1 MRVERAIG
9 IGLLVFT
16 AVAGFLT
23 THLSESTME
32 GEPGPKFFPILI
44 LLLLGVLSL
53 ILTVRSGGS
62 GEAPARKDDE
72 FSTREALAY
81 FAIFITGLAAMYFV
95 GFYISMGV
103 MLAVLTWLTGW
114 KIPKAV
120 LFGGVVVLVIY
131 LLFDRLL
138 EISLPIGAFFR

>member
-32 GEPGPKFFPILI
+32 GEPGPKFFPTLI
-44 LLLLGVLSL
+44 LLLLAVLSL
-53 ILTVRSGGS
+53 VLAVRGG
-62 GEAPARKDDE
+62 GEAPAKKEDE

-81 FAIFITGLAAMYFV
+81 FAVFLTCLAAMYFV

-114 KIPKAV
+114 KIPKAI

>member
-9 IGLLVFT
+9 IGLIAFC

-32 GEPGPKFFPILI
+32 GEPGPKFFPT
-44 LLLLGVLSL
+44 LLLLLLAVLSL
-53 ILTVRSGGS
+53 VLAVRGGES
-62 GEAPARKDDE
+62 REKKDDE
-72 FSTREALAY
+72 FSTREALGY
-81 FAIFITGLAAMYFV
+81 FAVFLAGLAAMYFV

-103 MLAVLTWLTGW
+103 MLAIVTWLTGW
-114 KIPKAV
+114 KVPKAA
-120 LFGGVVVLVIY
+120 LFGGAVVLTIY

-138 EISLPIGAFFR
+138 EIPLPVGAFFR